1 MEALRV
7 EINSG
12 MARIPGL
19 LGKPGLTQEKLLQDE
34 YPGSCHLGLRQP
46 CINQFLS
53 TIHKLHDS

>member
-7 EINSG
+7 ETNSC

-19 LGKPGLTQEKLLQDE
+19 LGKPDFTQIKLLQDE
-34 YPGSCHLGLRQP
+34 SPGPCHLGLRQP

-53 TIHKLHDS
+53 TIQQLHDS